1 MTKIITI
8 IEDNSITG
16 VRYGT
21 VEISD
26 QESKIKYARQQAA
39 KKRIQQAQK
48 RRYEQEKRKQNAIRR
63 IKQK

>member
-1 MTKIITI
+1 MPKVVTI
-8 IEDNSITG
+8 IEDNCITG

-26 QESKIKYARQQAA
+26 QESKIKYVHQQAA

-48 RRYEQEKRKQNAIRR
+48 IRYEQEKRKQNAIRR